1 MKPAG
6 DAEAKPGRGSFVGE
20 GDGTMLQRDEK
31 DAGKGECGVCE
42 EIEFDSAEK
51 WDEEEE

>member
-1 MKPAG
+1 M
-6 DAEAKPGRGSFVGE
+6 
-20 GDGTMLQRDEK
+20 MLQRDEK

-42 EIEFDSAEK
+42 EIEYDSAEK